1 MAIASTAIAQ
11 RLTVDSPLRK
21 LRFTCIRQVEPA
33 SSIAHC
39 IKPICISFVRTSAAA
54 TLVLTKLLFLGRIA
68 ALTRRGLLPQTS
80 RRSVL
85 CSVCASCLPVY
96 LLVTP
101 VSSAK
106 TDEPIAILFGIW
118 SRVDPRNCVLDRN
131 PDATGGSTF
140 QGCPVYY
147 KHPKPGAY
155 LGWVTR
161 VTI

>member
-80 RRSVL
+80 
-85 CSVCASCLPVY
+85 
-96 LLVTP
+96 
-101 VSSAK
+101 
-106 TDEPIAILFGIW
+106 
-118 SRVDPRNCVLDRN
+118 
-131 PDATGGSTF
+131 
-140 QGCPVYY
+140 
-147 KHPKPGAY
+147 
-155 LGWVTR
+155 
-161 VTI
+161 